1 MSDLIDRQTAV
12 NAILSL
18 TKFNSLRDLYE
29 RAQKQREKTLSG
41 GWTGGIN
48 DAIDAVM
55 ALPSAQPEQ
64 RWVPVT
70 KDSLPE
76 EGKVVI
82 VKGEKGTWDVGTYRG
97 YSHIVGLED
106 IHRWIWKKNKSK
118 KVYWWMYKDGA
129 LPEPYRE
136 EGGE

>member
-1 MSDLIDRQTAV
+1 MNDVISRQA
-12 NAILSL
+12 
-18 TKFNSLRDLYE
+18 
-29 RAQKQREKTLSG
+29 
-41 GWTGGIN
+41 
-48 DAIDAVM
+48 AIDTLEKSRFPGAPYVDTGIQIALREIK

-64 RWVPVT
+64 RWIPVT

-97 YSHIVGLED
+97 YGHIVGLED
-106 IHRWIWKKNKSK
+106 IHRWIWKKNTSK